1 MRASL
6 KLIAVPAA
14 PPKVAEKMTG
24 GSRADSGAL
33 PEWPQPPPLFEA
45 LTELEA
51 MKRSWAWRIGRVITD
66 PVTLFSR
73 LLLRLRGQ
81 SVQ

>member
-1 MRASL
+1 MLASL

-14 PPKVAEKMTG
+14 LPKVAEKMAG

-51 MKRSWAWRIGRVITD
+51 MKRSWTWRIGRMIAD

-73 LLLRLRGQ
+73 LLRLCGQ

>member
-24 GSRADSGAL
+24 GSRADSGEL

-51 MKRSWAWRIGRVITD
+51 MKRSWTWRIGRVITD